1 MDAWRFVLLI
11 SRFATVSTGWNTMSS
26 AIPDV
31 ADPSRRAL
39 ADSLVFPAG
48 VGDMVSF
55 FPRSGFSALG
65 LSWSLGSQKVLH
77 VADGCGSLRLRGS
90 PSSWLD
96 TSRDYIYKGAPR
108 CALASRNK
116 CMCSC
121 CGTLSWQTQ
130 VEERGECGNKAS
142 PHALASNKNE
152 LAALVGLPNQAC
164 LQGPVGPSLIQKE
177 KRKTDQ
183 HRVPLRHQ
191 KEPRAHRRVSLL
203 NSR

>member
-1 MDAWRFVLLI
+1 
-11 SRFATVSTGWNTMSS
+11 MSS

-55 FPRSGFSALG
+55 FPRFGFSALG

-96 TSRDYIYKGAPR
+96 VSRDCIYKGGAPR

-130 VEERGECGNKAS
+130 VEERGGSAATK
-142 PHALASNKNE
+142 HLLTLLLALKNE

-191 KEPRAHRRVSLL
+191 KEPRAHRRLSLL